1 MAQDVATLA
10 IKVES
15 KGVKAADKDL
25 EGLERQ
31 SVKTERELAD
41 LDRQSKKMNKT
52 ASAMGKA
59 FGTVVGSLATGLFA
73 RSVINNTIE
82 QEKAISQLNATLK
95 STGRF
100 SESLSKDMQDFASS
114 LQEVTT
120 FGDEAVIASQALL
133 LTFTQ
138 IGGDAFPRAQRAILD
153 VATAM
158 GTDLQSAT
166 LQVGKALNDPI
177 LGITALSRSGIQFTQ
192 AQKDV
197 VKQMV
202 ETGNAAGAQEI
213 ILKELEAQFGG
224 SAEAARNTL
233 GGAIESLKNNFGDL
247 LEGDSGGEGVKGAT
261 AAINELS
268 DTLADPQIKAAF
280 AAVTSGILGVLSA
293 ISKTLPEVIS
303 FTRWIGE
310 ELAAA
315 LHGAALDDVVRMEDE
330 LANLG
335 ARFGDLENVRF
346 SPKWIS
352 DINGVNDYLLAAQA
366 RARVLKKAIDD
377 FYNKPAGAPPSV
389 AGALPNVPVSAAT
402 GPTDADR
409 KAAEA
414 AAREASRASTQVAK
428 AAHAATA
435 AINNQ
440 ITSLKIQADTVGLS
454 STAVTLHKLALEGA
468 TPAQLALAAAALE
481 TVDAYK
487 LEQEQ
492 LEIIADLKREMAAE
506 QESINM
512 QAASIIE
519 SLLVEE
525 EAIQLSYERRREIIL
540 AATMETEAQRTAILE
555 QLEVERNEKLVAI
568 EQQRTAKI
576 YELNQQFFGGL
587 AGLAKAYAGEQSG
600 IYRALF
606 AVEQGFA
613 VAKALLAVPESYQK
627 AFNAV
632 VGIPFVGPALAPA
645 AGVAA
650 AALSVAQVG
659 LMRSVSPSFDGGGY
673 TGNGSRSGGIDG
685 KGGFMA
691 LMHPQETVTD
701 HTKGQTPPRSGG
713 EINNTFILQGRPDIR
728 TQQQLSQKAA
738 AAQRTVNAR
747 FGQ

>member
-59 FGTVVGSLATGLFA
+59 FGTVVGTLATGLFA

-82 QEKAISQLNATLK
+82 QEKAIAQLEATLK
-95 STGRF
+95 STGRS

-177 LGITALSRSGIQFTQ
+177 LGMTALSRSGIQFTQ

-213 ILKELEAQFGG
+213 ILKELEVQFGG
-224 SAEAARNTL
+224 SAAAARNTL

-247 LEGDSGGEGVKGAT
+247 LEGDSGGEGVNGAT
-261 AAINELS
+261 SAINNLS
-268 DTLADPQIKAAF
+268 DTMASPEVKAAF
-280 AAVTSGILGVLSA
+280 GTITSAVILLLEKSAAATVAFTNFGTAIGEWAGRLAVGPADAMEQVNLELENSRAILKNIGGELNTARILRVNPFASTSDLEKDWQVTSNRIKELERIKADFEANPIKVVPGSSVSA
-293 ISKTLPEVIS
+293 P
-303 FTRWIGE
+303 
-310 ELAAA
+310 
-315 LHGAALDDVVRMEDE
+315 
-330 LANLG
+330 
-335 ARFGDLENVRF
+335 
-346 SPKWIS
+346 
-352 DINGVNDYLLAAQA
+352 
-366 RARVLKKAIDD
+366 
-377 FYNKPAGAPPSV
+377 
-389 AGALPNVPVSAAT
+389 LPNVPVSASDQGAS
-402 GPTDADR
+402 
-409 KAAEA
+409 KAST
-414 AAREASRASTQVAK
+414 EASDKAAK
-428 AAHAATA
+428 AAQSATD

-492 LEIIADLKREMAAE
+492 LETIAALKRDMAAE
-506 QESINM
+506 QESVNM

-540 AATMETEAQRTAILE
+540 AATMETETQRTAILE
-555 QLEVERNEKLVAI
+555 QLEADRNEKLVAI
-568 EQQRTAKI
+568 EQERTAKI
-576 YELNQQFFGGL
+576 FELNQQFFGGL

-645 AGVAA
+645 AGTAA

-659 LMRSVSPSFDGGGY
+659 MMRSVSPSFDGGGY
-673 TGNGSRSGGIDG
+673 TGNGSRSGGLDG

-738 AAQRTVNAR
+738 TAQRTVNAR